1 MWSIFSCICGIIY
14 FKLNGIDVIKI
25 SPNMWDYLVKGNDL
39 YIWTIGLDWTSF
51 FSLFL
56 RNPCMKSASNK
67 LQVSEKGSTVGTH
80 RIAVCLLKN
89 ICEQNITNI
98 LSIKNSIILMMSVS
112 ENFLLESVCFWFAK
126 NYPCLVWPYLLA
138 FQTYKN
144 NYYSINW
151 LKFYFNCYIKYF
163 QFTRYFT
170 K

>member
-1 MWSIFSCICGIIY
+1 MSSKYHQTCGIIWLKEMIY
-14 FKLNGIDVIKI
+14 TSERLD
-25 SPNMWDYLVKGNDL
+25 W
-39 YIWTIGLDWTSF
+39 IGLAF
-51 FSLFL
+51 FRFSWETHAWNLPQT
-56 RNPCMKSASNK
+56 NYKSAK
-67 LQVSEKGSTVGTH
+67 K
-80 RIAVCLLKN
+80 AVHLVHIGLPSVCWKTY
-89 ICEQNITNI
+89 EQNITNI

-151 LKFYFNCYIKYF
+151 LKFYFNCYLKYF

>member
-1 MWSIFSCICGIIY
+1 MSSKYHQTCGIIWLKEMIY
-14 FKLNGIDVIKI
+14 T
-25 SPNMWDYLVKGNDL
+25 SER
-39 YIWTIGLDWTSF
+39 LDWTSF

-138 FQTYKN
+138 FQTYK
-144 NYYSINW
+144 ITIIP
-151 LKFYFNCYIKYF
+151 LFH
-163 QFTRYFT
+163 
-170 K
+170 